1 MSKHSQTTIEAG
13 IRHLVT
19 KSLVGAIVFIS
30 ISVGVLQVYFS
41 VQSMQ
46 QRLSSVASMLAYNSS
61 AALEF
66 EDKRQAQ
73 QVLASIAADPAL
85 IRAELFDQPGDTF
98 ALYQAPEFAH
108 SKGLIFAS
116 LRFYTYRT
124 AIIHHGRILGHVSV
138 TGSLQQLI
146 NSLTQNLV
154 LLFLL
159 AGISVWVALL
169 SAKKLQFQI
178 SHPIHN
184 LIDSIKHISVSNDY
198 TQRVP
203 LAGSFETLEL
213 TKQFNQL
220 IEQIQRHEQHQHR
233 QNKQLALA
241 FRQAESAKAAA
252 EAASE
257 VKSQFLANMS
267 HEIRTPM
274 NGILGMLHS
283 LADTQLQPEQ
293 AEYVHIAKS
302 STDALLRTINDIL
315 DLSKLESN
323 MLELDIQE
331 GHLRDTLEEVVMLFQ
346 GAAIQKGL
354 KLELKTDEQ
363 LPDVAKLDFYR
374 LRQVV
379 SNLVGNALKFTHQG
393 GIAIN
398 AVCTSDSGRP
408 MLRIAVHDTGI
419 GIPESVIQSIFEPFK
434 QADASVT
441 RKYSGT
447 GLGLTI
453 VKRLVAVMGGELEV
467 TSNVGKGSVFQFQ
480 IPIDV
485 VAHRRPAAQP
495 AAQMTAPPQPPSPNA
510 LRDMQVLV
518 AEDHAVN
525 QMLIKTLLQ
534 KMGCHVTVVGN
545 GLEAVKQAM
554 LKRYDCIL
562 MDCQMPVVDGY
573 QATRQIRSWEHAQR
587 VSKPIPI
594 VAVTANAMLGDR
606 EQCLAAGMTGYLS
619 KPYTPAALQQALLA
633 TLNNSRDTNNRD
645 TNNRDSAATL
655 L

>member
-1 MSKHSQTTIEAG
+1 MSKQSLTTIEAG

-30 ISVGVLQVYFS
+30 ISVGVLQVYFA

-73 QVLASIAADPAL
+73 QVLESIAADRTL
-85 IRAELFDQPGDTF
+85 IRAEIFNPANETF
-98 ALYQAPEFAH
+98 ILYQTPEFKY
-108 SKGLIFAS
+108 SQSLIFAS

-124 AIIHHGRILGHVSV
+124 SIVHHGRVLGYVEV

-146 NSLTQNLV
+146 NGLTQNLV

-159 AGISVWVALL
+159 AGVSVWVSLL

-178 SHPIHN
+178 SHPINN

-198 TQRVP
+198 AQRVP

-220 IEQIQRHEQHQHR
+220 LEQIQRHEQHQDR

-241 FRQAESAKAAA
+241 FKQAETAKAAA

-274 NGILGMLHS
+274 NGILGMLHL
-283 LADTQLQPEQ
+283 LADTQLKPEQ
-293 AEYVHIAKS
+293 AEYVRIAKS

-331 GHLRDTLEEVVMLFQ
+331 GSLRATLEEVIMLFQ

-354 KLELKTDEQ
+354 KLHMKADGL

-393 GIAIN
+393 GIEIRALCN
-398 AVCTSDSGRP
+398 FGNNRP
-408 MLRIAVHDTGI
+408 TLHISVHDTGI
-419 GIPESVIQSIFEPFK
+419 GIPESAIQSIFEPFK

-441 RKYSGT
+441 RQYSGT
-447 GLGLTI
+447 GFGLTI
-453 VKRLVAVMGGELEV
+453 AKRLVAAMGGNLQV
-467 TSNVGKGSVFQFQ
+467 TSHVGKGSVFQFQ
-480 IPIDV
+480 IPIEA
-485 VAHRRPAAQP
+485 VAIKPLVAEPLPPPAAPLQP
-495 AAQMTAPPQPPSPNA
+495 VSPQG
-510 LRDMQVLV
+510 LQGMHVLV

-525 QMLIKTLLQ
+525 QMLVKTLLQ

-554 LKRYDCIL
+554 LKRFDCIL

-573 QATRQIRSWEHAQR
+573 QATRQIRSWEQAQR
-587 VSKPIPI
+587 VSQPIPI

-606 EQCLAAGMTGYLS
+606 EQCIAAGMTGYLS
-619 KPYTPAALQQALLA
+619 KPYTPTALQQALLA
-633 TLNNSRDTNNRD
+633 TVKASH
-645 TNNRDSAATL
+645 
-655 L
+655 